1 MSETLFRGLPR
12 VSEKLRKGEKVRVV
26 SFGDSISE
34 VGRTPTYFG
43 GASCP
48 QHNWASVTR
57 DLMANAYPKSE
68 IEIIY
73 CGIGGQN
80 SYEGLGRLDVLA
92 ALNAD
97 LVIVAFGANDCG
109 WHHLEPWQTEVALKS
124 IAEGIRVRYGA
135 DVAMAC
141 TGGDNPLMSKMDHL
155 DETIAVTCQTAAD
168 EGIPYIDIRAAILSV
183 TNGGNKWGEYHF
195 SDDNCHPNDKGHQ
208 VWGNAVFSALK
219 PYLP

>member
-1 MSETLFRGLPR
+1 MNDIVSRGLPR
-12 VSEKLRKGEKVRVV
+12 VSEKLRNGEKLRLV

-43 GASCP
+43 GASCAGK
-48 QHNWASVTR
+48 NWASVLR
-57 DLMANAYPKSE
+57 DLFADAYTNSE

-92 ALNAD
+92 PLNAD

-109 WHHLEPWQTEVALKS
+109 WHHLEPWQTKVALSS
-124 IAEGIRVRYGA
+124 ITEGIRARYNA
-135 DVAMAC
+135 DVALAS
-141 TGGDNPLMSKMDHL
+141 TGGDSPLNSKMDHL
-155 DETIAVTCQTAAD
+155 NETIETTCQVAI
-168 EGIPYIDIRAAILSV
+168 EQGIPYVDIRAAILKA
-183 TNGGNKWGEYHF
+183 TENGNNWAKYHF
-195 SDDNCHPNDKGHQ
+195 NDSDCHPNDDGHKI
-208 VWGNAVFSALK
+208 WGEAVFTALK